1 MLYYFTDEFDP
12 ITFLQNSSIHHILKK
27 KISSIIKFLIFV
39 GIGVSIFWWFYNNQ
53 NTAFQEQLRLD
64 GKPPRSLASKLFE
77 DFRSVDVFW
86 ISMTLLA
93 FSISN
98 WSRSVRWRMLV
109 RPLGVEPKLFNLFAA
124 VNISYLT
131 NLWMSRAGEVVR
143 AGTVARYEG
152 LSLSRTMGTV
162 IVDRLLDMISLALI
176 MAFAIFIQFDTVWGY
191 LSQNAKLP
199 SNPLSSPLVIGFLSI
214 SLLGAVLLW
223 WFRAKIFATK
233 IGQKIR
239 EILSKMWEGSKT
251 VKQLENRG
259 LFIFHSIN
267 IWLMYYLMT
276 YFCFFAFSPTA
287 HLSPWAALTVFV
299 FGSFGI
305 VIPSPGGMGTY
316 HVLAT
321 AALSIYGV
329 ESNDAFSFANIV
341 FFSIQIFYNIVVGGL
356 SMILLPILNPK
367 RTQEV
372 DPLHIPSDEEIMEAI
387 DVDKM

>member
-1 MLYYFTDEFDP
+1 
-12 ITFLQNSSIHHILKK
+12 LKK
-27 KISSIIKFLIFV
+27 KVSSILKFLIFI
-39 GIGVSIFWWFYNNQ
+39 GIGVGIFWWFYNSQ
-53 NTAFQEQLRLD
+53 NVAFQEQLRLE
-64 GKPPRSLASKLFE
+64 GKQPRSLASKLFE
-77 DFRSVDVFW
+77 DFKSVNLFW

-93 FSISN
+93 FSVSN
-98 WSRSVRWRMLV
+98 WSRSVRWRMLI

-143 AGTVARYEG
+143 AGTLARYEG

-162 IVDRLLDMISLALI
+162 IVDRLLDMISLTLI
-176 MAFAIFIQFDTVWGY
+176 MTFAIFIQFDTVWGY

-199 SNPLSSPLVIGFLSI
+199 TNPLSSPLFLG
-214 SLLGAVLLW
+214 LLGVMLLVGVVLWL
-223 WFRAKIFATK
+223 FRNKIFETK

-239 EILSKMWEGSKT
+239 EILAKMWEGSKT

-276 YFCFFAFSPTA
+276 YFCFFAFAPTA
-287 HLSPWAALTVFV
+287 LLSPWAALTVFV

-316 HVLAT
+316 HVLVT
-321 AALSIYGV
+321 AALAIYGV

-341 FFSIQIFYNIVVGGL
+341 FFSIQIFYNVVAGGL
-356 SMILLPILNPK
+356 SMILLPFLNHK
-367 RTQEV
+367 STQEV